1 MSVPNQ
7 KKIIIERHSDKT
19 RENYLKISNE
29 SLNLAMYNLKPS
41 AFMLWIYF
49 TDNSNGYKLDLYP
62 VNFINKTGL
71 SRSTYD
77 RAFEELE
84 EKGYLIKSK
93 SQNNLYLFSEISDFG
108 YIPKKGDEVI
118 SLEKASLEEI
128 KRKYFE

>member
-7 KKIIIERHSDKT
+7 KKIIIERLSDSV
-19 RENYLKISNE
+19 RNNYLKVSNDN
-29 SLNLAMYNLKPS
+29 LNLAMYNLKPS

-49 TDNSNGYKLDLYP
+49 CDNQNGYQLDLYP
-62 VNFINKTGL
+62 IDFINKTGL

-93 SQNNLYLFSEISDFG
+93 TKKNLYLFNEVSSFK
-108 YIPKKGDEVI
+108 YIPNSDEVL
-118 SLEKASLEEI
+118 SLEKESLEDI
-128 KRKYFE
+128 KKKYFE

>member
-7 KKIIIERHSDKT
+7 KKIIIERLSDSV
-19 RENYLKISNE
+19 RNNYLKVSNDN
-29 SLNLAMYNLKPS
+29 LNLAMYNLKPS

-49 TDNSNGYKLDLYP
+49 CDNQNGYQLDLYP
-62 VNFINKTGL
+62 IDFINKTGL

-93 SQNNLYLFSEISDFG
+93 TKKNLYLFNEVSSFK
-108 YIPKKGDEVI
+108 YIPKTDEVL
-118 SLEKASLEEI
+118 SLEKESLEDI
-128 KRKYFE
+128 KKKYFE

>member
-7 KKIIIERHSDKT
+7 KKIIIERLSDSV
-19 RENYLKISNE
+19 RNNYLKVSNE
-29 SLNLAMYNLKPS
+29 NLNLAMYNLKPS

-49 TDNSNGYKLDLYP
+49 CDNQNGYQLDLYP
-62 VNFINKTGL
+62 IDFINKTGL

-93 SQNNLYLFSEISDFG
+93 TKKNLYLFNEVSDFK
-108 YIPKKGDEVI
+108 YIPKTDEVL
-118 SLEKASLEEI
+118 SLEKESLEDI
-128 KRKYFE
+128 KKKYFE

>member
-7 KKIIIERHSDKT
+7 KKIIIERSSDLVKKD
-19 RENYLKISNE
+19 YLKVSNE
-29 SLNLAMYNLKPS
+29 NLNLAMYDLKPS

-49 TDNSNGYKLDLYP
+49 CDNQNGYHLDLYP
-62 VNFINKTGL
+62 VDFTNKTGL

-84 EKGYLIKSK
+84 NKGYLKKSK
-93 SQNNLYLFSEISDFG
+93 NKKNLYLFNEVSELSNISGEDN
-108 YIPKKGDEVI
+108 VVV
-118 SLEKASLEEI
+118 LEKASLEDI

>member
-7 KKIIIERHSDKT
+7 KKIIIERLSDSV
-19 RENYLKISNE
+19 RNNYLKVSNDN
-29 SLNLAMYNLKPS
+29 LNLAMYNLKPS

-49 TDNSNGYKLDLYP
+49 CDNQNGYQLDLYP
-62 VNFINKTGL
+62 IDFINKTGL

-93 SQNNLYLFSEISDFG
+93 TKKNLYLFNEVSSFK
-108 YIPKKGDEVI
+108 YIPKSDEVL
-118 SLEKASLEEI
+118 SLEKESLEDI
-128 KRKYFE
+128 KKKYFE